1 MERFIVVSLLVLA
14 IFVVS
19 PTHPASSDDP
29 VKDTNTQVLK
39 IPKDIKWGSLQ
50 VKQASLAQKYLHDE
64 IKKEISSQKKAGAVR
79 LKKIYSE
86 ENTVEYPDWKDY
98 VKENRLYQIAG
109 YNSSGELVRLSEQF
123 PSDTPN
129 LATRTVYLK
138 QDTCNLN
145 GLILFDFATWWAE
158 DCKIEMESASK
169 YLRAAMR
176 TWSSMS
182 ENAYSLAAS
191 FRQEISTCLSSG
203 EKFTLT
209 NGVFS
214 CPGNSKYFFGIK
226 PFKMKQQL
234 LSGGFWFKV
243 DAKRRTATMT
253 YLLPLYDEWAKT
265 ARWIP
270 SDQVIRFSND

>member
-1 MERFIVVSLLVLA
+1 M
-14 IFVVS
+14 FVA
-19 PTHPASSDDP
+19 TATLPALSDDS

-50 VKQASLAQKYLHDE
+50 VKYASDAQRYLYDE
-64 IKKEISSQKKAGAVR
+64 VKKEISIQLNTGAVR
-79 LKKIYSE
+79 LKKIYDD
-86 ENTVEYPDWKDY
+86 ENTVEYPDWKEY
-98 VKENRLYQIAG
+98 VKDIRVYQIAG

-123 PSDTPN
+123 PPNTPN
-129 LATRTVYLK
+129 LATRTVYIK
-138 QDTCNLN
+138 QDTCNLMGFN
-145 GLILFDFATWWAE
+145 LFDFATWWAE
-158 DCKIEMESASK
+158 DCKIEKESASK

-191 FRQEISTCLSSG
+191 FRQEIATCLSSG

-234 LSGGFWFKV
+234 L
-243 DAKRRTATMT
+243 
-253 YLLPLYDEWAKT
+253 
-265 ARWIP
+265 
-270 SDQVIRFSND
+270 